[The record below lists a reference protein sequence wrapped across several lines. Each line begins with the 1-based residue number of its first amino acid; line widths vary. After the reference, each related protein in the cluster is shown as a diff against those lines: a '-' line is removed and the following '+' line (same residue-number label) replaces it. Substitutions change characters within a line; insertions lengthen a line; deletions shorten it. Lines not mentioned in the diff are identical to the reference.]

1 MLMSRKH
8 QGRYRIIGH
17 RDLHTR
23 KDLRFLRVVLL
34 LRYEA
39 LLEHRLQLLEL
50 RHLVVVLSHHVRR
63 YGRGH
68 SSDFCGHRENKAVAR
83 HHPRAFDV
91 LLFVLAVELPRSF
104 LWMDDHGPVIDQARP
119 RNAYNRKR
127 NPDAF
132 QLGHLVVLT
141 SLQHHFEVF
150 LVDTGRTQALREVGQ
165 RAKVALSQQYGL
177 PGSATCTCSVAM
189 ARDLSSTRKDAKK
202 RFRTTRARC
211 PTMAPSWIR
220 SSRPYPPALPPLP
233 CKLRYPATDGT
244 WSQETSVDA
253 RQCVLRNL
261 ERDLAWWRT
270 ERSSRCNRPRS
281 PDVDGTLCRVRAQ
294 DRLQVLTNMMLL
306 RSSNGRLSA
315 RILLD
320 PGDVRGPMRHWPAR
334 PIAALQQLSALQQRI
349 DDGTLPPLPNF
360 TAIINPADQPLQDA
374 RTDWCGLV
382 PVLSNSRVSGENR
395 DLMMPDFSF
404 APFSYLTN
412 SIGANMSATLSVPRG
427 WPEEREAIYR
437 AGRRLPYQQ
446 KRRSLFWRGG
456 QTHELRRV
464 YSEAIASGRVKLQGG
479 IDADV
484 RLCGTGHCSLSD
496 GVAPEA
502 WCDHQQLLSLP
513 GHSFAVGFKY
523 TLLCSSLVVRGAYDP
538 PVPCGKSACPKTY
551 EQFWHAGLKDGEH
564 FLTSHVVED
573 LPDAVRRANARPDGS
588 LIASRAADYA
598 YTVLDPEFISE
609 YWHALLAGYAG
620 LFDWDDPELALAPAM
635 CARQPR
641 TRWLNQ
647 AEHVCFRGARLGHCY
662 MKLMGT
668 SRDQDFVPIPST
680 QSMAEQCATTAGMQD
695 LYRSFASVLPVRFA
709 GGAPNVSEAAR
720 SALQAWKEG
729 SFKKVPKNKLF
740 QEGLFKKQA
749 SSRNKHGR

>member
-1 MLMSRKH
+1 MDASSKP
-8 QGRYRIIGH
+8 
-17 RDLHTR
+17 
-23 KDLRFLRVVLL
+23 
-34 LRYEA
+34 
-39 LLEHRLQLLEL
+39 
-50 RHLVVVLSHHVRR
+50 
-63 YGRGH
+63 GRGQ
-68 SSDFCGHRENKAVAR
+68 KTV
-83 HHPRAFDV
+83 P
-91 LLFVLAVELPRSF
+91 
-104 LWMDDHGPVIDQARP
+104 
-119 RNAYNRKR
+119 NA
-127 NPDAF
+127 
-132 QLGHLVVLT
+132 
-141 SLQHHFEVF
+141 
-150 LVDTGRTQALREVGQ
+150 
-165 RAKVALSQQYGL
+165 
-177 PGSATCTCSVAM
+177 GSAGAM
-189 ARDLSSTRKDAKK
+189 EQATAPE
-202 RFRTTRARC
+202 TT
-211 PTMAPSWIR
+211 AP
-220 SSRPYPPALPPLP
+220 RPYPPASLPPP
-233 CKLRYPATDGT
+233 CKLRYSAADGT
-244 WSQETSVDA
+244 WSQEAGVDA

-294 DRLQVLTNMMLL
+294 DRRQVLTNMMLL

-320 PGDVRGPMRHWPAR
+320 PGDGRGPMRHWPAR

-360 TAIINPADQPLQDA
+360 TAIINPADRPVQDA
-374 RTDWCGLV
+374 RADWCGLV

-412 SIGANMSATLSVPRG
+412 SIGANMSTTVSVPRG

-437 AGRRLPYQQ
+437 AGRRLPYPQ

-464 YSEAIASGRVKLQGG
+464 YSKAIASGRVKLQSG
-479 IDADV
+479 INADV

-513 GHSFAVGFKY
+513 GYSFAVGFKY

-538 PVPCGKSACPKTY
+538 PVPCGQSACPKAY

-573 LPDAVRRANARPDGS
+573 LPDAVRRANARPDAS

-609 YWHALLAGYAG
+609 FWHALLAGYAG

-641 TRWLNQ
+641 MQWLNQ
-647 AEHVCFRGARLGHCY
+647 AEHVCFRGARLGRCY

-668 SRDQDFVPIPST
+668 TRDQDFVPIPSM

-709 GGAPNVSEAAR
+709 GGANVSEAAR

-729 SFKKVPKNKLF
+729 SFKKPPKK
-740 QEGLFKKQA
+740 GA
-749 SSRNKHGR
+749 GVGVG